1 MSGSGEESTDRAAST
16 GVTLASR
23 QRQGD
28 AVAPKASEEAALATV
43 LLAEDDP
50 DVCSIVRHVLEADG
64 LKVAVA
70 TDGQQALDLWAE
82 LSPDLLVLDVMMP
95 HLTGLEVLARVRAG
109 NGPAAS
115 VPVLVLSARVSES
128 DIVAGFELGVSDY
141 VTKPFMVGE
150 LRARV
155 RALLGR
161 P

>member
-1 MSGSGEESTDRAAST
+1 MRDMGDANSERAAST
-16 GVTLASR
+16 AVAIARR
-23 QRQGD
+23 QRRGD
-28 AVAPKASEEAALATV
+28 EGVPKAGEEAAQATV

-64 LKVAVA
+64 LQVAVA
-70 TDGQQALDLWAE
+70 TDGQQALDLWAT

-109 NGPAAS
+109 SGPAAR

-155 RALLGR
+155 RSLLGR
-161 P
+161 A

>member
-1 MSGSGEESTDRAAST
+1 MRDTSDAKSELAAST
-16 GVTLASR
+16 GVAIAR
-23 QRQGD
+23 RRRHGD
-28 AVAPKASEEAALATV
+28 EGVPQAGEEAAQATV

-64 LKVAVA
+64 LQVAVA
-70 TDGQQALDLWAE
+70 TDGQQALDLWAT

-109 NGPAAS
+109 SGPAAR

-155 RALLGR
+155 RSLLER
-161 P
+161 A

>member
-43 LLAEDDP
+43 LLAEDD
-50 DVCSIVRHVLEADG
+50 
-64 LKVAVA
+64 